1 MGLLFVDQDNNG
13 INDMIIYYIL
23 YMTYAVAFILSLY
36 RCHFTILLGENGK
49 NSKVIVFK
57 MLIRRLIVTVA
68 CNKYLGGYGSRY

>member
-36 RCHFTILLGENGK
+36 SFSHSYMFFWISIYSSTFLKSTKVNKAGKVPAFLGH
-49 NSKVIVFK
+49 
-57 MLIRRLIVTVA
+57 TV
-68 CNKYLGGYGSRY
+68 SQ